1 MFGYFLLKNILN
13 NKFYLDGINQNYS
26 WMCNYYLLMIQIEKR
41 KRKKQP
47 HKSKQLQIEFEV
59 KLDFKKATNENSN
72 ITLYKLK
79 QTDFENLKVFLGLSH
94 WNSNF

>member
-1 MFGYFLLKNILN
+1 
-13 NKFYLDGINQNYS
+13 
-26 WMCNYYLLMIQIEKR
+26 MCNYYLLMIQIEKR

-59 KLDFKKATNENSN
+59 KLDFKKATNGNSN

-94 WNSNF
+94 